1 MRSNNTQRIVK
12 EIAREYGYT
21 EKEISDIVK
30 APFEFL
36 AKTMREANR
45 ETLEFPSVRIKY
57 FATFYCSEDRKK
69 YFEKVKLKVD
79 ARRERNLGT
88 RATIIP
94 VYPTTDGCTDL

>member
-12 EIAREYGYT
+12 EIAREYGYA
-21 EKEISDIVK
+21 EKEISDIIK
-30 APFEFL
+30 LQYEFL
-36 AKTMREANR
+36 ANIMRKANR
-45 ETLEFPSVRIKY
+45 ENLEFPSVRIKY

-88 RATIIP
+88 RAAIIP